1 MKLMKKLYILLLL
14 CVAVC
19 NAQAQKV
26 SRDYQDQSL
35 SKVLED
41 LNVATAD
48 HTIYFIYD
56 ELEDFTVTTSFNN
69 LPLEEAVRQVVG
81 FYPMKVTS
89 DGSRIFVECMQ
100 KESTKVIGRVIDE
113 QGKPVEFA
121 NISLL
126 CDSVFTAGGVSN
138 ENGDFVI
145 PCNAQRVTLKV
156 TCIGFKTASQ
166 NVSVGE
172 VGNITLQTETYTIG
186 GVVVKGEIP
195 QYKATH
201 GGMTVDIQ
209 HSILHDIGSADDLL
223 SMLPMVQGRDGKF
236 EVLSKGEPEIY
247 INNKKVRNANELKQL
262 KSTDIKSVDIITA
275 PGAQY
280 NAEVNAVIRI
290 RTIKPQGD
298 GFSLMATTQTWR
310 NNQWNNYEDL
320 TLKYRTGG
328 LEAFANVAFDWAHY
342 SNDQNLDQ
350 ELHISKDK
358 FDIHAEVPV
367 RIRWAEIHHTA
378 GLSYDFSADHS
389 VGLSFSSEKRLFQHA
404 TYDMMQHYLKNGAF
418 YGDILLKTQAEET
431 IKPTWELNTY
441 YTGKV
446 GKIGIDLNATWLRH
460 ESEDQLHQQ
469 EYSQELN
476 DRIITTT
483 NHEKRTM
490 AAGKLVLTYPIWK
503 GSLSA
508 GSEVTSTQSH
518 GNNYNVENIIPE
530 ADNEMK
536 EKNIAGFAEY
546 GLLLGQWHLNAGL
559 RYEHVK
565 TDYTSFDIWQSE
577 PSRTYNDWFPN
588 LSAAWQKGKWS
599 AQLSYSKRITRPP
612 YSILSSQIVYDSRMF
627 YEGGN
632 PLLRPSVRQSI
643 DLNVTYSWLTFVSGF
658 TRENDLFSHIGQI
671 YDEEQEIAI
680 FRMMNFD
687 HQDRVYATLVA
698 SPKLGFWQP
707 SATLHYYQQMFD
719 AEAYGG
725 APKKLNK
732 PEFSFDL
739 KSWFVINPTTKALL
753 QASYTGSNHWAFM
766 YRNSNF
772 IMNARI
778 QKSFLEGRLNATLFA
793 NDIFRTNRTKLTT
806 YYAIGSTTQDDY
818 GYTQQVGLTLSYNFN
833 ATNSKYKGTGA
844 GNEEKSR
851 L

>member
-100 KESTKVIGRVIDE
+100 KESTKVIGHVIDE

-328 LEAFANVAFDWAHY
+328 LEGLAKVAFDWNHF
-342 SNDQNLDQ
+342 SNDPDLGQ
-350 ELHISKDK
+350 ELHIS
-358 FDIHAEVPV
+358 
-367 RIRWAEIHHTA
+367 
-378 GLSYDFSADHS
+378 
-389 VGLSFSSEKRLFQHA
+389 
-404 TYDMMQHYLKNGAF
+404 
-418 YGDILLKTQAEET
+418 
-431 IKPTWELNTY
+431 
-441 YTGKV
+441 
-446 GKIGIDLNATWLRH
+446 
-460 ESEDQLHQQ
+460 
-469 EYSQELN
+469 
-476 DRIITTT
+476 
-483 NHEKRTM
+483 
-490 AAGKLVLTYPIWK
+490 
-503 GSLSA
+503 
-508 GSEVTSTQSH
+508 
-518 GNNYNVENIIPE
+518 
-530 ADNEMK
+530 
-536 EKNIAGFAEY
+536 
-546 GLLLGQWHLNAGL
+546 
-559 RYEHVK
+559 
-565 TDYTSFDIWQSE
+565 
-577 PSRTYNDWFPN
+577 
-588 LSAAWQKGKWS
+588 
-599 AQLSYSKRITRPP
+599 
-612 YSILSSQIVYDSRMF
+612 
-627 YEGGN
+627 
-632 PLLRPSVRQSI
+632 
-643 DLNVTYSWLTFVSGF
+643 
-658 TRENDLFSHIGQI
+658 
-671 YDEEQEIAI
+671 
-680 FRMMNFD
+680 
-687 HQDRVYATLVA
+687 
-698 SPKLGFWQP
+698 
-707 SATLHYYQQMFD
+707 
-719 AEAYGG
+719 
-725 APKKLNK
+725 
-732 PEFSFDL
+732 
-739 KSWFVINPTTKALL
+739 
-753 QASYTGSNHWAFM
+753 
-766 YRNSNF
+766 
-772 IMNARI
+772 
-778 QKSFLEGRLNATLFA
+778 
-793 NDIFRTNRTKLTT
+793 
-806 YYAIGSTTQDDY
+806 
-818 GYTQQVGLTLSYNFN
+818 
-833 ATNSKYKGTGA
+833 
-844 GNEEKSR
+844 
-851 L
+851 